1 MREDVAEAACEEV
14 VVNTERFVIDWR
26 PLNRRMAVVVSVR
39 VS

>member
-1 MREDVAEAACEEV
+1 MREDVPEAAGEEV

-26 PLNRRMAVVVSVR
+26 PLNLRMAVVVSVR